1 MILLFSWVGAKLR
14 MNGLSLSFARSIYT
28 KTVRSI
34 RARAKM
40 PENVYASRTPEKL
53 PDGSLIFDLKA
64 NALKPESYANCPT
77 IPCRSGRVLG
87 TFDDT
92 NFTISNKN
100 SLTKLSKQLNL
111 SRSFLISRQ
120 SPEKREQLRA
130 EEEARIE
137 KLSVRQKKGLLMRR
151 LISLDRMSNF

>member
-1 MILLFSWVGAKLR
+1 MLLFSRVIVKLR
-14 MNGLSLSFARSIYT
+14 MKALSLSFARSIYT

-34 RARAKM
+34 RARAQM
-40 PENVYASRTPEKL
+40 PENLYASKTPEKL

-64 NALKPESYANCPT
+64 HAPKPESYANCPT

-87 TFDDT
+87 NLDGM

-120 SPEKREQLRA
+120 SPEIREQLRA
-130 EEEARIE
+130 DEQARID

-151 LISLDRMSNF
+151 LVRLDRMSNF